1 MKKTITLILIF
12 VSTSIFAQ
20 EIFENEKPISNI
32 DQYNVETIQIET
44 FDYFQSPATKE
55 PIIIKGTLITPK
67 NEYKKVLVIVSGT
80 GEISQNAHNY
90 LTESLLEN
98 NIGVFRFDK
107 KGIGMSSGNQNELP
121 QPYIDNVKDI
131 ADTLKNNV
139 LLSTKMIGVL
149 GHSLG
154 GIATIGAIDKG
165 AGFDFLIQWSAPIGK
180 PRDIIAYQM
189 KNGITN
195 YNDNIVGKNVEERI
209 QILKFVHQVIDQN
222 IELETWDIWHA
233 TLSEK
238 GKKGFKRKQFKNYV
252 THSFVELAKID
263 NTQEY
268 KNLKIPTLVIIGAN
282 DILVDPI
289 ETNKSL
295 KEIDNPK
302 IKFKKFEYLN
312 HFLTKKGTEEKS
324 NSIYDIDTDAKNY
337 IIKWIMS
344 VK

>member
-1 MKKTITLILIF
+1 M
-12 VSTSIFAQ
+12 
-20 EIFENEKPISNI
+20 
-32 DQYNVETIQIET
+32 
-44 FDYFQSPATKE
+44 
-55 PIIIKGTLITPK
+55 
-67 NEYKKVLVIVSGT
+67 VIVSGT

-209 QILKFVHQVIDQN
+209 QILNFVHQVIDQN
-222 IELETWDIWHA
+222 IELETWDIWQA

-289 ETNKSL
+289 GTNKSL
-295 KEIDNPK
+295 KKIDNPK
-302 IKFKKFEYLN
+302 IKFKKFENLN
-312 HFLTKKGTEEKS
+312 HFLTKKETEEKP
-324 NSIYDIDTDAKNY
+324 NGIYDIDTDAKNY
-337 IIKWIMS
+337 IINWIMS